1 MKTTTKR
8 LKILWQN
15 THVTFVQSEQE
26 NKRLC
31 IEWQANVAFRVLL
44 CYFFLVYLCVCAT
57 DQVTVH
63 AIHAQRWSA
72 LLGVMWVPISW
83 TLVFRCCQCIRPR
96 WVIIIAYFGRSDTLN
111 VQSQHFLTVLRF
123 RFLPNHKFVVA
134 TDTTKDGFMPLPFSK
149 HTFFLESLW
158 VAYEVNST

>member
-8 LKILWQN
+8 LEILWQN

-63 AIHAQRWSA
+63 AIHAQRWSHSRGNVSA
-72 LLGVMWVPISW
+72 D
-83 TLVFRCCQCIRPR
+83 F
-96 WVIIIAYFGRSDTLN
+96 LN
-111 VQSQHFLTVLRF
+111 VS
-123 RFLPNHKFVVA
+123 
-134 TDTTKDGFMPLPFSK
+134 FSLLSMYSSAMS
-149 HTFFLESLW
+149 HHHRVFWSLW
-158 VAYEVNST
+158 HTQCTIATFSYCVAVSIFAKPQIRGCDRHNQRRFYATSFF